1 MIERLSSVWKGDL
14 ALFFCAGEKKEELGK
29 GLNQWRWS
37 SKPIGRSDKPMR
49 DGYTLHGIYFSKYTL
64 FPSTFTKDDYGK
76 KKNQLE
82 ADELFRFNPPIIRF
96 TTSKAATG
104 ILVPLIKY

>member
-1 MIERLSSVWKGDL
+1 
-14 ALFFCAGEKKEELGK
+14 
-29 GLNQWRWS
+29 
-37 SKPIGRSDKPMR
+37 MR

-64 FPSTFTKDDYGK
+64 FPSTFTKDNYEK
-76 KKNQLE
+76 KENQLE

-104 ILVPLIKY
+104 ILVPKIPKLN